1 MPRFYPN
8 QLISDCWSS
17 MGNVTFYHRNGM
29 CYWKT
34 KPQPVFPGTA
44 AQLQQLD
51 VHRRALAAW
60 RGVSDE
66 KKSLWRSF
74 ARSVLSHRPPYTMD
88 HHITG
93 HNLFVSAYHGFAVLG
108 REHVPEPKAF
118 VDFPVFDLTFVRV
131 EKIEERGLRL
141 IYDLTASE
149 DYSVGRFAVLG
160 KIQLNNAGGGFNS
173 GKMKNVLAS
182 SVVMKEQGKFEVEFV
197 IDDYRNFCGIDS
209 TSYSVHMK
217 YLLIDKERGYRS
229 NAKKVSASAVYI

>member
-1 MPRFYPN
+1 
-8 QLISDCWSS
+8 
-17 MGNVTFYHRNGM
+17 MGNITFYHRNGV

-66 KKSLWRSF
+66 KKSLWRGF
-74 ARSVLSHRPPYTMD
+74 ARSVLSHRPPFTQD

-93 HNLFVSAYHGFAVLG
+93 HNLFVSAYHGFAVLR

-118 VDFPVFDLTFVRV
+118 KPFPSFALEFKGTDCVGSL
-131 EKIEERGLRL
+131 GLRL
-141 IYDLTASE
+141 KFVLTLGS
-149 DYSVGRFAVLG
+149 SVDVREYALLG
-160 KIQLNNAGGGFNS
+160 KIQLNHAGGGSNL

-182 SVVMKEQGKFEVEFV
+182 DIVSVGSGVYEVSFV
-197 IDDYRNFCGIDS
+197 IDDYRSFCGIDEQR
-209 TSYSVHMK
+209 YSIHMR
-217 YLLIDKERGYRS
+217 YMLIDRERGYRS
-229 NAKKVSASAVYI
+229 MYQKLSSLFSLI